1 MSTATQTVP
10 ATPTPAPKPK
20 VNDPCKLLTPEFRVS
35 FPHVFEAR
43 AVAEGQTP
51 KFSVVMLFP
60 KATDLAALKAA
71 CQAAV
76 KAKWGD
82 KPPKGLRSPFRDGDE
97 KDLDGYEGTIYIQ
110 ASAQDRPGLVDAAVK
125 PIGPDRKDEFYAGCF
140 ARATIRAF
148 AYDKN
153 GNKGVSFALQNVQ
166 KLKNG
171 EPFGSKRKAEDD
183 FEAVAGA
190 AVEGGASATDFDELF

>member
-1 MSTATQTVP
+1 MSTAP
-10 ATPTPAPKPK
+10 ASTASAPSNAKPK
-20 VNDPCKLLTPEFRVS
+20 VVDPCKILTGEFRVS

-43 AVAEGQTP
+43 AAAEGQTP
-51 KFSVVMLFP
+51 KFSVVLLFP
-60 KATDLAALKAA
+60 KATDLSALKAA

-97 KDLDGYEGTIYIQ
+97 KDLDGYAGMIYVQ
-110 ASAQDRPGLVDAAVK
+110 ASAQDRPGLVDANVQ
-125 PIGPDRKDEFYAGCF
+125 PIGLDRKEEFYAGCY

-166 KLKNG
+166 KLKDG

-190 AVEGGASATDFDELF
+190 TASAGGAAADFDDGMF

>member
-1 MSTATQTVP
+1 
-10 ATPTPAPKPK
+10 
-20 VNDPCKLLTPEFRVS
+20 
-35 FPHVFEAR
+35 
-43 AVAEGQTP
+43 
-51 KFSVVMLFP
+51 
-60 KATDLAALKAA
+60 
-71 CQAAV
+71 
-76 KAKWGD
+76 
-82 KPPKGLRSPFRDGDE
+82 
-97 KDLDGYEGTIYIQ
+97 
-110 ASAQDRPGLVDAAVK
+110 VDAAVK